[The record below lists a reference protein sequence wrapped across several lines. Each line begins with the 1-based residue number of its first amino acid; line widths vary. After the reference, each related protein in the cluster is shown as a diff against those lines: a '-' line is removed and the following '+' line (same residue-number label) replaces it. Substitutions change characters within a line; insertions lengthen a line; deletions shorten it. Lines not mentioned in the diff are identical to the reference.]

1 MRKDSDSS
9 PHNKKRGS
17 RNGGREGGWR
27 EAEGKRKKE
36 RRDGGGEVRKRGPEN
51 GIKEGGKS
59 QVGLGPRSRRGS
71 TGRKE

>member
-9 PHNKKRGS
+9 PHNRKKAGLEGGRVVGEKQKVNVEKKRGLGEG
-17 RNGGREGGWR
+17 RWENG
-27 EAEGKRKKE
+27 
-36 RRDGGGEVRKRGPEN
+36 GPEN

-59 QVGLGPRSRRGS
+59 QVGLGLRSRRGS